1 MDGSMSFIDY
11 FGEITDPRKDIN
23 VKHNL
28 LDVIFLTI
36 TAVISGCEGWKDIY
50 DFGRVKL
57 SWLRQYREFKNGI
70 PVDDTIARIIS
81 ALVPEEFTRCFIAW
95 VYSAPIDYIAF
106 YNGQRLH
113 STLNYQSPNAFEA
126 CYYKEMV

>member
-1 MDGSMSFIDY
+1 MSFIDY

-28 LDVIFLTI
+28 LEVIFLTI

-57 SWLRQYREFKNGI
+57 SWLRQYREFKNRI
-70 PVDDTIARIIS
+70 PVHAQRSTHIS
-81 ALVPEEFTRCFIAW
+81 T
-95 VYSAPIDYIAF
+95 
-106 YNGQRLH
+106 
-113 STLNYQSPNAFEA
+113 
-126 CYYKEMV
+126 